1 MLMEIPSV
9 VWHDIPDPNAPEL
22 DELAER
28 YKLHAVHVQGCRT
41 VGQRAKVEAADHYL
55 FIVLKVLVLE
65 GNNRLTVGDLDLFVG
80 SEFVITVHSTSVP
93 VVEVLHQAGSDL
105 RPDEVLYRLMD
116 GVVDSYLPLLDEIQV
131 RIDSLQGRA
140 IRRMEPSVL
149 EQLNELRS
157 TLLGLRRVLL
167 NMRHVAFR
175 LQHARSRLIGRELPP
190 FLRDIHDHLAEDLDT
205 IAGER
210 DRLAGILDLYLSSV
224 ANRHTE
230 AMRALTLLGT
240 AGLPALVIS
249 TFFGMNIRLPEWV
262 NSSWA
267 FDAVSSGTIALT
279 ALLWWYL
286 KRRY

>member
-1 MLMEIPSV
+1 MGARGS
-9 VWHDIPDPNAPEL
+9 
-22 DELAER
+22 
-28 YKLHAVHVQGCRT
+28 AV
-41 VGQRAKVEAADHYL
+41 E
-55 FIVLKVLVLE
+55 
-65 GNNRLTVGDLDLFVG
+65 NRRDLDLFVG
-80 SEFVITVHSTSVP
+80 SEFLITVRSTAVP
-93 VVEVLHQAGSDL
+93 VVEVLHQAGNDL
-105 RPDEVLYRLMD
+105 RPDGVLYRLMD

-140 IRRMEPSVL
+140 IRRTEPLVL

-157 TLLGLRRVLL
+157 ALLGLRRVLL

-175 LQHARSRLIGRELPP
+175 LQHTRSRLIGSDLPP

-224 ANRHTE
+224 ANRNTE

-240 AGLPALVIS
+240 VGLPALVIS
-249 TFFGMNIRLPEWV
+249 SFLGMNIRLPAWV
-262 NSSWA
+262 TSSWA
-267 FDAVSSGTIALT
+267 FDAVSGVTIALT

-286 KRRY
+286 KRQY

>member
-1 MLMEIPSV
+1 MEITSV
-9 VWHDIPDPNAPEL
+9 AWHDISDPNASEL

-28 YKLHAVHVQGCRT
+28 YKLHAMHVKGCRT
-41 VGQRAKVEAADHYL
+41 AGQRARVEATDHYL

-65 GNNRLTVGDLDLFVG
+65 ANNRLTAGDLDLFVG
-80 SEFVITVHSTSVP
+80 PDFVITVHPTSVP
-93 VVEVLHQAGSDL
+93 VVEVLRQAGSDP

-131 RIDSLQGRA
+131 RVDLLQGRTV
-140 IRRMEPSVL
+140 RRADPNL
-149 EQLNELRS
+149 PEQLNELRS

-175 LQHARSRLIGRELPP
+175 LQHTRSRLIGRELPP

-224 ANRHTE
+224 AKRHTE

-249 TFFGMNIRLPEWV
+249 TFLGMNIRMPEWV

-267 FDAVSSGTIALT
+267 FDAVSGVTIGLT
-279 ALLWWYL
+279 VLLWWYL
-286 KRRY
+286 KRQY

>member
-1 MLMEIPSV
+1 V
-9 VWHDIPDPNAPEL
+9 V
-22 DELAER
+22 
-28 YKLHAVHVQGCRT
+28 K
-41 VGQRAKVEAADHYL
+41 
-55 FIVLKVLVLE
+55 
-65 GNNRLTVGDLDLFVG
+65 
-80 SEFVITVHSTSVP
+80 
-93 VVEVLHQAGSDL
+93 VLHQAGSDL

>member
-1 MLMEIPSV
+1 
-9 VWHDIPDPNAPEL
+9 
-22 DELAER
+22 
-28 YKLHAVHVQGCRT
+28 
-41 VGQRAKVEAADHYL
+41 
-55 FIVLKVLVLE
+55 LVLE

-93 VVEVLHQAGSDL
+93 VVKVLHHAGSDL

-131 RIDSLQGRA
+131 RIDSLQGRS
-140 IRRMEPSVL
+140 IRRMEPSAL

-175 LQHARSRLIGRELPP
+175 LQHAIGRELPP

-279 ALLWWYL
+279 ALLCGT
-286 KRRY
+286 

>member
-1 MLMEIPSV
+1 MA
-9 VWHDIPDPNAPEL
+9 WHDISDPNAAEL
-22 DELAER
+22 DELAEQ
-28 YKLHAVHVQGCRT
+28 YKLHAMHVKGCRT
-41 VGQRAKVEAADHYL
+41 AGQRARVEATDHYL

-65 GNNRLTVGDLDLFVG
+65 ANNRLTAGDLDLFVG
-80 SEFVITVHSTSVP
+80 PDFVITVHPTSVP
-93 VVEVLHQAGSDL
+93 VVEVLRQAGSDP

-131 RIDSLQGRA
+131 RIDLLQGRTV
-140 IRRMEPSVL
+140 RRADPNL
-149 EQLNELRS
+149 PEQLNELRS

-249 TFFGMNIRLPEWV
+249 TFLGMNIRMPEWV

-267 FDAVSSGTIALT
+267 FDAVSGVTIGLT
-279 ALLWWYL
+279 VLLWWYL
-286 KRRY
+286 KRQY

>member
-1 MLMEIPSV
+1 MEITSV
-9 VWHDIPDPNAPEL
+9 VWHDISDPNAAEL
-22 DELAER
+22 DELAAR
-28 YKLHAVHVQGCRT
+28 YKLHAVHIKGCRT
-41 VGQRAKVEAADHYL
+41 VGQRAKVEAADQYL

-65 GNNRLTVGDLDLFVG
+65 ANNRLTVGDLDLFVG
-80 SEFVITVHSTSVP
+80 SEFVITVHHTSVP
-93 VVEVLHQAGSDL
+93 VVEVLRHAGSDL

-140 IRRMEPSVL
+140 IRRTEPSLL
-149 EQLNELRS
+149 EQLNDLRS

-205 IAGER
+205 ISGER

-240 AGLPALVIS
+240 AGLPPLVIS
-249 TFFGMNIRLPEWV
+249 TFLGMNIRMPEWV

-267 FDAVSSGTIALT
+267 FDAVSGVTIALT

-286 KRRY
+286 KRQY